1 MRRRVA
7 AAFGAAALLWCA
19 RWYSLGAG
27 QGLFWTLAV
36 LGSVA
41 IALPRPFPGNT
52 RWRVWTWLFV
62 TFVCLVANVE
72 RIMPVPNPND
82 GSYILHRLVTAF
94 AAIAATGLFFRL
106 GRHGVTLVA
115 AGMAPMVMRT
125 LSLDAVARAG
135 TTPLQGHVAAWGFIA
150 LVAAFDAAARL
161 ADRTDGASP
170 VRRGE
175 GIGRVALLLAA
186 LALSAALFTPIK
198 RSAHEMQRILF
209 GWSGH
214 IGRSFMFRRSQDILL
229 GVPLPKGFRDLTRI
243 VLLVESDHRPGY
255 LRESVYTTYQNGRWK
270 RGGPGEPL
278 PQREETVEGNARLR
292 VHSLS
297 EPAPDEATRRMR
309 VEVYAPGLVA
319 SYCIPGNAVTLL
331 CEGDAPRMDANGMVT
346 PEAAIPEW
354 YALDVAVREAG
365 DRAFQRPDGAGRREY
380 LQIAEPLA
388 GAVSNWVAS
397 CEGLAAA
404 QGARAA
410 AARIEAHFATF
421 FTYRLDVRLAAA
433 PDPLLDFMKR
443 REGYCVHF
451 ASAAALMLRA
461 CGVPARVVGG
471 FAGTERS
478 PWLDRWVVREREGH
492 AWVEAW
498 DAADG
503 RWFIVEATPA
513 AGLPDQYEDA
523 GRMRRMLDVLVSL
536 WKRFVYA
543 IGRADVL
550 IVVADAAAVAFI
562 FLFDVLW
569 GPVGIGLAAAL
580 AALALWRR
588 QRRRRR
594 LSQEEALRMALTAA
608 MAQTAR
614 RQVPSRLGRRDAET
628 WDAWL
633 ARIDAELPPETM
645 APLRE
650 TVERYQRL
658 RYGRRLDVA
667 AAQAWLREQV

>member
-7 AAFGAAALLWCA
+7 AAFGEAALLWCA
-19 RWYSLGAG
+19 RWYSLGAD

-36 LGSVA
+36 LGGVA

-72 RIMPVPNPND
+72 RIMPVPNAPD

-106 GRHGVTLVA
+106 GRQGVTLVA

-125 LSLDAVARAG
+125 LSIDAVARAG
-135 TTPLQGHVAAWGFIA
+135 TSPLQGHVAVWGFIA

-161 ADRTDGASP
+161 ADRAGGASP
-170 VRRGE
+170 GRRGE
-175 GIGRVALLLAA
+175 GIGRVALLLTA
-186 LALSAALFTPIK
+186 LALSAALFIPIK
-198 RSAHEMQRILF
+198 RSAYEMQRILI
-209 GWSGH
+209 GWSGN
-214 IGRSFMFRRSQDILL
+214 IGRAFMPRRSQGILL

-243 VLLVESDHRPGY
+243 VLLVESDHQPGY

-270 RGGPGEPL
+270 RGEPGEPL
-278 PQREETVEGNARLR
+278 PQREGKVEGNARLR
-292 VHSLS
+292 VHSLFES
-297 EPAPDEATRRMR
+297 APDEATRRMR
-309 VEVYAPGLVA
+309 VEVYSPGLVA
-319 SYCIPGNAVTLL
+319 GYCIPGNAVTLI

-346 PEAAIPEW
+346 PETAIPDR
-354 YALDVAVREAG
+354 YALDVADRAAA
-365 DRAFQRPDGAGRREY
+365 DRAFQCPEGTGVREY
-380 LQIAEPLA
+380 LQIPEELA

-397 CEGLAAA
+397 CEGLATA
-404 QGARAA
+404 QRARAA
-410 AARIEAHFATF
+410 AARIEAHFAAS

-461 CGVPARVVGG
+461 QGVPARVVGG

-503 RWFIVEATPA
+503 RWFIVEATPGS
-513 AGLPDQYEDA
+513 GLPSQFEDA

-550 IVVADAAAVAFI
+550 IVVADAATVAFI

-569 GPVGIGLAAAL
+569 EPVGIGLAAAL
-580 AALALWRR
+580 AAVALWRR
-588 QRRRRR
+588 RRRRR
-594 LSQEEALRMALTAA
+594 HLSQEEVLRAALAAA
-608 MAQTAR
+608 MARTAR
-614 RQVPSRLGRRDAET
+614 QKVPERLGRRDAET

-633 ARIDAELPPETM
+633 ARIGAELPPETM

-667 AAQAWLREQV
+667 AAQAWLREQA